1 MKLLRKRA
9 AWVVL
14 AMMAC
19 IAGAWLVGSGA
30 QTHYSSTAQVDVES
44 QVFANTVPV
53 TPNLATEKSITLSG
67 RVLDSAARSL
77 GLTPGGLLTH
87 VAVSSPASTSL
98 LSIACTMPQAVAA
111 QHCATAIAQA
121 YADFRNDSGSVKSVR
136 AHDPF
141 SVTIVTPAPLP
152 ATPAGSRKPVLLSL
166 GAILGLALGIGT
178 AFVRDRFDDRVRDRA
193 DLQQCL
199 DAQVLAV
206 IPRVRRSGH
215 PESVFRTAPLSAAA
229 EAYRHLRVRL
239 DSLISPAGSHGKV
252 VLVAGAQAGEGRTC
266 VASNLA
272 AALAQ
277 AGANVL
283 LVDADLRHPSLS
295 EVTRD
300 EDGRGLIDLL
310 ADRASLN
317 DVIKPTAVGGLGLV
331 TVGTATDRPAEMFE
345 VGRLTRVFA
354 SMTAAADVVVVD
366 SGPALTVSDPIAL
379 TRVSDVVVVVAN
391 VRRTRRAAVG
401 AAVREIRDAGSGIT
415 VGVITGAPR
424 SLRNAR
430 PRRDFAAGPQPR
442 VTSAGKPAQIGAG
455 APDSQEEGSHG
466 SWRHRVLPGMRQ
478 RTLKSDVHRVNHET
492 LAERRARL
500 VDGPQAHGR

>member
-30 QTHYSSTAQVDVES
+30 QTHYASTAQVDVES
-44 QVFANTVPV
+44 HVFANTVPV
-53 TPNLATEKSITLSG
+53 TPNLATEKSIALSG
-67 RVLDSAARSL
+67 RVLDSAALSL
-77 GLTPGGLLTH
+77 GLAPGVLVTH
-87 VAVSSPASTSL
+87 LAVSSPASTNL
-98 LSIACTMPQAVAA
+98 LSIACTMPEAVAA
-111 QHCATAIAQA
+111 QHCAGAVAQA
-121 YADFRNDSGSVKSVR
+121 YADFRNDVGGAKLVR
-136 AHDPF
+136 ASDPF
-141 SVTIVTPAPLP
+141 NITIVTPAALP
-152 ATPAGSRKPVLLSL
+152 VTPAGSRKPVLLSL

-199 DAQVLAV
+199 DAPVLAV
-206 IPRVRRSGH
+206 IPRVRRSAG
-215 PESVFRTAPLSAAA
+215 PGSVFRSAPLSQAA

-239 DSLISPAGSHGKV
+239 DSLTSPAGSQGKV
-252 VLVAGAQAGEGRTC
+252 LLVAGAQAGEGRTC

-295 EVTRD
+295 EIPRYG
-300 EDGRGLIDLL
+300 ERRGLIDVL
-310 ADRASLN
+310 AGRASLD
-317 DVIKPTAVGGLGLV
+317 DVITPTDLPGLGLV

-345 VGRLTRVFA
+345 VGRLTRVFG

-391 VRRTRRAAVG
+391 VRRTRRAAV
-401 AAVREIRDAGSGIT
+401 AAAAREIRDAGSAIT

-430 PRRDFAAGPQPR
+430 PRRDFAAGPRPQVSPA
-442 VTSAGKPAQIGAG
+442 SKPERINAG
-455 APDSQEEGSHG
+455 APDGQEAGSPCG
-466 SWRHRVLPGMRQ
+466 WRHRVLPGMRQ
-478 RTLKSDVHRVNHET
+478 RILKSDIHRVNHET

-500 VDGPQAHGR
+500 VDGPSAHGR

>member
-19 IAGAWLVGSGA
+19 IAGAWLVSSHA
-30 QTHYSSTAQVDVES
+30 QTHYASTAQVDVES
-44 QVFANTVPV
+44 HVFANTVPV
-53 TPNLATEKSITLSG
+53 TPNLATEKSIALSG
-67 RVLDSAARSL
+67 RVLDSAAGSL
-77 GLTPGGLLTH
+77 GLTPGGLVTH
-87 VAVSSPASTSL
+87 LAVSSPASTSL
-98 LSIACTMPQAVAA
+98 LSIACTMPEAVAA
-111 QHCATAIAQA
+111 QQCATAVAQA
-121 YADFRNDSGSVKSVR
+121 YADFRNDAGGAKSVR
-136 AHDPF
+136 ASDPF
-141 SVTIVTPAPLP
+141 SVTIVTPAALP
-152 ATPAGSRKPVLLSL
+152 TAPAGSRTPVMLSL
-166 GAILGLALGIGT
+166 GAFLGLALGIGT

-193 DLQQCL
+193 DLEQCL
-199 DAQVLAV
+199 DAPVLAV
-206 IPRVRRSGH
+206 IPRVRRSAD
-215 PESVFRTAPLSAAA
+215 PESVFCGAPLSQAA

-239 DSLISPAGSHGKV
+239 DSLISPAGSQGKV

-295 EVTRD
+295 GVRRD
-300 EDGRGLIDLL
+300 GEWRGLIDLL
-310 ADRASLN
+310 AGRASLD
-317 DVIKPTAVGGLGLV
+317 DVITPTAVGGLGLV
-331 TVGTATDRPAEMFE
+331 TVGTATDRPVEMFE
-345 VGRLTRVFA
+345 VARLTRVFA

-379 TRVSDVVVVVAN
+379 TRVCDVVVVVAN
-391 VRRTRRAAVG
+391 VRRTRRAAVR
-401 AAVREIRDAGSGIT
+401 AAAREIRDAGSGIT

-430 PRRDFAAGPQPR
+430 PRRGFAAGLPPQASP
-442 VTSAGKPAQIGAG
+442 VSQPAQISAG
-455 APDSQEEGSHG
+455 APDGQEAGPHR
-466 SWRHRVLPGMRQ
+466 SWRHRVLPGMRP
-478 RTLKSDVHRVNHET
+478 RALKSDVHRVNHET

-500 VDGPQAHGR
+500 VDGLSARGR